1 MANVGVRPS
10 SGFRRLGE
18 AGEVA
23 VDELALQRDGGRGD
37 DDRGVLLD
45 GVVDRGHQVGQRLA
59 GAGARLHGHVLAGG
73 DRRAHGLR
81 HRVLAF
87 PAGAPDGGD
96 GGFEELA
103 DPGELGGRH
112 GSEATGCPRPSGSE
126 RGQRLTR
133 ANRRTRRPTP
143 SCRPGAGSTRAAAR
157 APRRSARRGRAPRPP
172 AGGTGVARRVA
183 SHTSTRTNSWP
194 SRSVTR
200 SGGRACSTALVSSSV
215 TTSRVGSAASP
226 CTSHSVRTAVAC
238 VRVAGRSLG
247 IGCASHAVV
256 QLGPSMRGSSTALQ
270 RAGRLCR
277 GHPPAAAGAQPD
289 HEREHGG
296 RQRDRHRHRG
306 ERGRDERQQE
316 DTREHRRDDHKSKA
330 ATGRHRGHPF
340 GQIG

>member
-10 SGFRRLGE
+10 SGWSALAS
-18 AGEVA
+18 AGEIA

-45 GVVDRGHQVGQRLA
+45 GVVDRGHEVGQRLA

-112 GSEATGCPRPSGSE
+112 GSEATGCPRRVRVGTGSAAHSGQPSDTSAHTVLPSGC
-126 RGQRLTR
+126 GVH
-133 ANRRTRRPTP
+133 P
-143 SCRPGAGSTRAAAR
+143 C
-157 APRRSARRGRAPRPP
+157 RSASAATICPPWPRPS
-172 AGGTGVARRVA
+172 ASCGWNRGGSSVA

-200 SGGRACSTALVSSSV
+200 SGGRACSTRWSAARSPPA
-215 TTSRVGSAASP
+215 GSARRPRRARPIRSGRRSPASAW
-226 CTSHSVRTAVAC
+226 R
-238 VRVAGRSLG
+238 AGRS
-247 IGCASHAVV
+247 ASAAR
-256 QLGPSMRGSSTALQ
+256 PTRSSSSA
-270 RAGRLCR
+270 
-277 GHPPAAAGAQPD
+277 
-289 HEREHGG
+289 
-296 RQRDRHRHRG
+296 
-306 ERGRDERQQE
+306 
-316 DTREHRRDDHKSKA
+316 RR
-330 ATGRHRGHPF
+330 
-340 GQIG
+340 